1 MAQIKRYFRYLVCF
15 LKLVTASV
23 IVRLFR
29 RDLLKENLWLF
40 QEKHTEARD
49 NGYHLYRYIKE
60 EHPEIRAYYSI
71 VRGSPDELKIK
82 SYRATIE
89 ADSLKHYMYWI
100 AARYSISSQAFGA
113 APYPAE
119 HLYRFRHFC
128 RKDQETV
135 YLKHGIDHNEHTHA
149 LDWSA
154 TGFSLVCCAAAR
166 EQAYIM
172 QTYGYPAD
180 VAQLTGL
187 CRYDHLMRAG
197 VPKKQILVMPTARC
211 WLRANVVE
219 KEATQDEISQFLQSD
234 FYRNF
239 QALLTDEQLLVRTRE
254 CGYTIVFYL
263 HYALQSYTKA
273 FLPFQ
278 NETVRIADR
287 EHDDVQQLMM
297 ESAVMVTDYS
307 SVFFDFA
314 YMKKPEVFFQFDQ
327 MEFRKAHYRKGYFDH
342 ARDGFGPVYTTS
354 RDVADE
360 LIRLLETGCAMDS
373 KYCERVEQFFAFFDD
388 RNCERAYR
396 AIQNLE

>member
-1 MAQIKRYFRYLVCF
+1 MHYLVCF
-15 LKLVTASV
+15 IKLMTASAV
-23 IVRLFR
+23 VRLFR

-60 EHPEIRAYYSI
+60 KHPEIRAYYSI
-71 VRGSPDELKIK
+71 VKGSPDELKIRD
-82 SYRATIE
+82 YRTTIE
-89 ADSLKHYMYWI
+89 ADSLKHYMFWI

-113 APYPAE
+113 APYPTE
-119 HLYRFRHFC
+119 HLYRFRQFC
-128 RKDQETV
+128 RKDQQTI

-149 LDWSA
+149 LDWKA

-166 EQAYIM
+166 EQEYIM

-180 VAQLTGL
+180 VARLTGL
-187 CRYDHLMRAG
+187 CRYDRLMKAG
-197 VPKKQILVMPTARC
+197 APKKQILVMPTARN
-211 WLRANVVE
+211 WLRANIVE
-219 KEATQDEISQFLQSD
+219 KEATGDEMLRFLQSD

-239 QALLTDEQLLVRTRE
+239 RALLTDEHLLTSARE
-254 CGYTIVFYL
+254 YGYTIVFYL

-273 FLPFQ
+273 FLPLQ

-297 ESAVMVTDYS
+297 KSAIMVTDYS

-314 YMKKPEVFFQFDQ
+314 YMKKPEVLFQFDEA
-327 MEFRKAHYRKGYFDH
+327 EFRKAHYRKGYFDYSK
-342 ARDGFGPVYTTS
+342 DGFGPVYTTP

-360 LIRLLETGCAMDS
+360 LIRLLGNGCTMAS
-373 KYCERVEQFFAFFDD
+373 EYIAKAEEFYAFFDD
-388 RNCERAYR
+388 RNCERTYR
-396 AIQNLE
+396 AIQHME